1 MRIVQLAN
9 FYTPASGGLR
19 TCVDEIGRGY
29 VAAGHDRVLVVPGL
43 ADADERTAAGRRIT
57 LRGPRFGSAGYHVL
71 TARRTRML
79 LEELRPDVLECSD
92 KLSVRWL
99 APWARR
105 AGVPLVLFS
114 HERIDAILR
123 SRVPPGFPLATAA
136 DLANRRLSARA
147 HRIIVTSGFARD
159 EFTRIGA
166 RNVHRIP
173 LGVDLETFRPL
184 DPQLATGT
192 DTTRPPYAM
201 RERWRD
207 AGPDTRRDKRRD
219 TDTDRPPYGPRDTR
233 REAGSD
239 PDRSPNAAR
248 RKRGEGGTDP
258 DHSPYDTRDTGTDLD
273 RPLYGRV
280 KRKDAGTNGRPS
292 RFALGRGASDS
303 RDAERAHPL
312 RVSHGLGTGDAA
324 SGGAVLRL
332 VDTQHDFALSRIET
346 RGVVGLVLV
355 SRLSREKRPGRAIEA
370 LRLLREAGI
379 DAELTVIGDGPL
391 RDRLREQASGL
402 PVTFMG
408 HVSERGTVARMV
420 AAADIAVCPS
430 PAETFGLAVLEA
442 LACGTPVV
450 VPRAGAARELLGAPG
465 SGVECDGTATGLAA
479 GVTTLLAIPEYARR
493 TAARRTAERF
503 PWSATVAELLS
514 LYAIFEPAAR
524 SA

>member
-29 VAAGHDRVLVVPGL
+29 LAAGHDRVLVVPGL
-43 ADADERTAAGRRIT
+43 ADADELTPAGRRVT
-57 LRGPRFGSAGYHVL
+57 VRGPRFGGAGYHVL
-71 TARRTRML
+71 TARRTRPL
-79 LEELRPDVLECSD
+79 LERLRPDLIECSD

-123 SRVPPGFPLATAA
+123 PRVPPGFPLTAAA

-173 LGVDLETFRPL
+173 LGVDLATFRPL
-184 DPQLATGT
+184 DPFI
-192 DTTRPPYAM
+192 
-201 RERWRD
+201 D
-207 AGPDTRRDKRRD
+207 AGP
-219 TDTDRPPYGPRDTR
+219 
-233 REAGSD
+233 
-239 PDRSPNAAR
+239 
-248 RKRGEGGTDP
+248 
-258 DHSPYDTRDTGTDLD
+258 
-273 RPLYGRV
+273 
-280 KRKDAGTNGRPS
+280 
-292 RFALGRGASDS
+292 
-303 RDAERAHPL
+303 
-312 RVSHGLGTGDAA
+312 
-324 SGGAVLRL
+324 LRL
-332 VDTQHDFALSRIET
+332 VDEHRNDWAAALPAVDRS
-346 RGVVGLVLV
+346 VVSLVMV
-355 SRLSREKRPGRAIEA
+355 SRLSREKRPGRAIDA
-370 LRLLREAGI
+370 LRLLREGGI

-391 RDRLREQASGL
+391 RDRLRERASGL

-408 HVSERGTVARMV
+408 HISDRNTVAHMV

-450 VPRAGAARELLGAPG
+450 VPREGAARELLGAPG
-465 SGVECDGTATGLAA
+465 SGIECDGTPTGLAT
-479 GVTTLLAIPEYARR
+479 GISTLLAIPEYSRR
-493 TAARRTAERF
+493 SAARRSAERF
-503 PWSATVAELLS
+503 PWSTTVTELLS
-514 LYAIFEPAAR
+514 VYADFEPEAR

>member
-29 VAAGHDRVLVVPGL
+29 LAAGHDRVLVVPGL
-43 ADADERTAAGRRIT
+43 ADADESTPAGRRIT
-57 LRGPRFGSAGYHVL
+57 LRGPRFGGAGYHVL
-71 TARRTRML
+71 TARRTRPL
-79 LEELRPDVLECSD
+79 LQRLRPDVLECSD

-123 SRVPPGFPLATAA
+123 PRVPPGFPLSTAA

-147 HRIIVTSGFARD
+147 HHIIVTSGFARD

-184 DPQLATGT
+184 EPF
-192 DTTRPPYAM
+192 P
-201 RERWRD
+201 
-207 AGPDTRRDKRRD
+207 
-219 TDTDRPPYGPRDTR
+219 
-233 REAGSD
+233 
-239 PDRSPNAAR
+239 
-248 RKRGEGGTDP
+248 
-258 DHSPYDTRDTGTDLD
+258 
-273 RPLYGRV
+273 GR
-280 KRKDAGTNGRPS
+280 
-292 RFALGRGASDS
+292 
-303 RDAERAHPL
+303 
-312 RVSHGLGTGDAA
+312 
-324 SGGAVLRL
+324 LRL
-332 VDTQHDFALSRIET
+332 VADRHIDRTATPSD

-370 LRLLREAGI
+370 LRLLRAGGI
-379 DAELTVIGDGPL
+379 DAELTVVGDGPL
-391 RDRLREQASGL
+391 RDRLRERSSGL
-402 PVTFMG
+402 PVTFAG
-408 HVSERGTVARMV
+408 HVSDRRAVARMV

-450 VPRAGAARELLGAPG
+450 VPRAGAARELLGPTG
-465 SGVECDGTATGLAA
+465 SGLECDGTPRGLATA
-479 GVTTLLAIPEYARR
+479 ITTLLTIPEHSRR
-493 TAARRTAERF
+493 AAARRSAERF

-514 LYAIFEPAAR
+514 LYADFEPEMR